1 MTPMTLERAYLPSA
15 SPVDLSGSPRRRRR
29 EAGWRWFFRG
39 AAMSTLAVSVAIVA
53 SLVGKA
59 FTFVTH
65 IDLGSLWADGWFP
78 RRGEYDLKTLFTG
91 SLLVVGVAMLI
102 ATPLGLGSAIYLGEY
117 APQRVRRILK
127 PIVELLASIPSIVIG
142 FFAIAFISPE
152 IVRAIFPGAARF
164 NLAAAGIGVGLLIT
178 PLIASVSEDALRA
191 VPDALREASYG
202 LGARKLTTVLRVVF
216 PAAISG
222 IVASLILAISRALG
236 ETMVVALA
244 AGASG
249 GSLFS
254 IDVTQ
259 PGQTITAAMASLA
272 IGTDQ
277 VAGGGRGSGQAFNS
291 LYFLG
296 LLLFV
301 FTLVLN
307 LIGDAFVRRV
317 RERY

>member
-1 MTPMTLERAYLPSA
+1 MTTA
-15 SPVDLSGSPRRRRR
+15 SGTIDLSATPRRRRR
-29 EAGWRWFFRG
+29 EAAWRWFFRIAG
-39 AAMSTLAVSVAIVA
+39 FSTLVISIAIVA

-59 FTFVTH
+59 YTFITN
-65 IDLGSLWADGWFP
+65 IDLDTLSADGWFP
-78 RRGEYDLKTLFTG
+78 RRGEYDLKTLFVG
-91 SLLVVGVAMLI
+91 SFLVVGVAMII
-102 ATPLGLGSAIYLGEY
+102 ATPLGLGTAVYLSEY
-117 APQRVRRILK
+117 APERVRRILK

-142 FFAIAFISPE
+142 FFAIAWISPE
-152 IVRAIFPGAARF
+152 IVKTIFPGSAQF

-178 PLIASVSEDALRA
+178 PLVASVSEDALRA
-191 VPDALREASYG
+191 VPQALREASYG
-202 LGARKLTTVLRVVF
+202 LGAKKMTTVVRVAF

-249 GSLFS
+249 GSLFNTD
-254 IDVTQ
+254 ITQ

-272 IGTDQ
+272 VGTDQ

-296 LLLFV
+296 LLLFF
-301 FTLVLN
+301 FTLLLN
-307 LIGDAFVRRV
+307 VIGDAFVRRV
-317 RERY
+317 REQY

>member
-1 MTPMTLERAYLPSA
+1 MSSMTTVPATI
-15 SPVDLSGSPRRRRR
+15 DLTGNPRRRRK
-29 EAGWRWFFRG
+29 EASWRWFFR
-39 AAMSTLAVSVAIVA
+39 AAALSTLVISAAIVI

-59 FTFVTH
+59 FTFITN
-65 IDLGSLWADGWFP
+65 IDLNTLWADGWFP
-78 RRGEYDLKTLFTG
+78 RRGEYDLKTLFAG
-91 SLLVVGVAMLI
+91 SLLVVGVAMII
-102 ATPLGLGSAIYLGEY
+102 AAPLGLGTAVYLAEY
-117 APQRVRRILK
+117 APERVRRILK

-142 FFAIAFISPE
+142 FFAIAWISPE
-152 IVRAIFPGAARF
+152 IVRTIFPGSAQF

-191 VPDALREASYG
+191 VPQALREASYG
-202 LGARKLTTVLRVVF
+202 LGAKKVTTVVRVAF

-222 IVASLILAISRALG
+222 IVASLILAISRAIG

-249 GSLFS
+249 GSLFNTD
-254 IDVTQ
+254 ITQ

-272 IGTDQ
+272 VGTDQ

-296 LLLFV
+296 LLLFF
-301 FTLVLN
+301 FTMLLN
-307 LIGDAFVRRV
+307 LAGDAFVRRV
-317 RERY
+317 REQY